1 MREREAITPGYWP
14 ARQRWKRF
22 PVGPSRDL
30 ATQLACPFTI
40 SRQTKPFEK
49 WVFSNGDFL

>member
-1 MREREAITPGYWP
+1 MDSERPIGLQRT
-14 ARQRWKRF
+14 ARGQRWKRF
-22 PVGPSRDL
+22 PVGPLRDH